1 MRQLLQ
7 HQRTGRL
14 QLEEVPVPEC
24 VPGGVLVRTAY
35 SVISLG
41 TERSS
46 VSTAQAS
53 LIAKALQRPDLVRQV
68 LDTLRRE
75 GLRATWEKVRARL
88 DALKP
93 LGYSA
98 AGVVVE
104 SRTPRFAPG
113 DRVACAGAGF
123 AVHAE
128 YITVPELLTARIPE
142 GVSLEAAAYTTLGA
156 IALHGI
162 RQAEVQLGESVVVI
176 GLGLLGL
183 LTVELLS
190 SAGCRVAGVD
200 IDERTFPLAQRLGCA
215 LTLPSALS
223 SVEALR
229 AWAGGHGADAVI
241 ITASTSSNEPL
252 ELAIALARSRARIVV
267 VGAVPM
273 NVPRQPFYEKELQL
287 RIARS
292 YGPGRYDPAY
302 ELLGRDY
309 PLDYVRWTE
318 QRNMEAFLQ
327 LVAAGKVHP
336 EQLTTHRFPFERALD
351 AYELVTR
358 PGSERP
364 IGIVLE
370 YTAAA
375 ELERTILR
383 RDARSAR
390 PGKLSAALIGAGS
403 FAQAHL
409 VPAFQQAGVRF
420 VGVATATPSSA
431 YAAAER
437 LGCHLMSTDGA
448 ALIAHPEIELVVC
461 ASRHDSHARY
471 VRLALEAGKPIF
483 VEKPLAISPQQLRE
497 LEQALAQHGGILMVG
512 FNRRFS
518 QVLRDL
524 AEFFASRSYP
534 MSILYRVNAGQLP
547 EGHWLSLPDQ
557 GGRIIGEACH
567 FIDCMVFLT
576 NSLPVRVSAMQLPGS
591 TPANPNVA
599 ATIYFGDGS
608 VGTLLYLSN
617 GSPAVPK
624 EYCEVFCQGQS
635 ARMEDFRTLEL
646 CSGRK
651 CTQRRYDGSKG
662 HAEEVRAFVQALQT
676 GQPAPIPYEQLR
688 AVTATTFAIE
698 HALRTGTVVDIEAFL
713 QQEWAQAR

>member
-200 IDERTFPLAQRLGCA
+200 IDERTFPGMGG
-215 LTLPSALS
+215 
-223 SVEALR
+223 R
-229 AWAGGHGADAVI
+229 AWCRCCHHH
-241 ITASTSSNEPL
+241 
-252 ELAIALARSRARIVV
+252 
-267 VGAVPM
+267 
-273 NVPRQPFYEKELQL
+273 RQHLLQ
-287 RIARS
+287 
-292 YGPGRYDPAY
+292 
-302 ELLGRDY
+302 
-309 PLDYVRWTE
+309 
-318 QRNMEAFLQ
+318 
-327 LVAAGKVHP
+327 
-336 EQLTTHRFPFERALD
+336 
-351 AYELVTR
+351 
-358 PGSERP
+358 
-364 IGIVLE
+364 
-370 YTAAA
+370 
-375 ELERTILR
+375 
-383 RDARSAR
+383 
-390 PGKLSAALIGAGS
+390 
-403 FAQAHL
+403 
-409 VPAFQQAGVRF
+409 
-420 VGVATATPSSA
+420 
-431 YAAAER
+431 
-437 LGCHLMSTDGA
+437 
-448 ALIAHPEIELVVC
+448 
-461 ASRHDSHARY
+461 
-471 VRLALEAGKPIF
+471 
-483 VEKPLAISPQQLRE
+483 
-497 LEQALAQHGGILMVG
+497 
-512 FNRRFS
+512 
-518 QVLRDL
+518 
-524 AEFFASRSYP
+524 
-534 MSILYRVNAGQLP
+534 
-547 EGHWLSLPDQ
+547 
-557 GGRIIGEACH
+557 
-567 FIDCMVFLT
+567 
-576 NSLPVRVSAMQLPGS
+576 
-591 TPANPNVA
+591 
-599 ATIYFGDGS
+599 
-608 VGTLLYLSN
+608 
-617 GSPAVPK
+617 
-624 EYCEVFCQGQS
+624 
-635 ARMEDFRTLEL
+635 
-646 CSGRK
+646 
-651 CTQRRYDGSKG
+651 
-662 HAEEVRAFVQALQT
+662 
-676 GQPAPIPYEQLR
+676 
-688 AVTATTFAIE
+688 
-698 HALRTGTVVDIEAFL
+698 
-713 QQEWAQAR
+713 